1 MKLNINKIKQT
12 PSHLEFGFCQ
22 YGELTNEVKE
32 WITYWN
38 FQTEKSG
45 PFTNILIPQN
55 QNLFDCFEIPTPYE
69 YVDGFSPNLNK
80 HLHIGHLSNLVIA
93 NAFQK
98 LGVGKSFISILGDT
112 LKGKVNKKTA
122 LQKYKEHCKT
132 VGYQISD
139 IYFASEMNLKNQSL
153 LKQGEKIGEDDY
165 SDTQIFEIG
174 DEKIVGIKGK
184 KGGGNTSYF
193 YQDVALAEQLNNSTL
208 YLTGFEQENHFKLLK
223 KLFPHTNHI
232 GLGLVMLNGKKMSS
246 SKGNVIYLDK
256 FLDDMMKTFDNNFE
270 LAYNV
275 IAGKLLH
282 SQPSQIKS
290 IDTKLIKN
298 PKQSVGLYL
307 SYTLAKIKSCGVD
320 TKNINQYQ
328 SQKLQVAHIK
338 SIQNLQPNILLDE
351 LQNHAKH
358 ISKLYEYNYIKDN
371 SDNIEMFSNLISDLE
386 FGMKNL
392 GLFSV
397 KKV

>member
-32 WITYWN
+32 WVNHWN
-38 FQTEKSG
+38 FKIQQSS
-45 PFTNILIPQN
+45 PFTNIIIPTN
-55 QNLFDCFEIPTPYE
+55 QNLFECFEIPTPYD

-98 LGVGKSFISILGDT
+98 LEVGKKFIAILGDT

-122 LQKYKEHCKT
+122 LEKYKLYCNEFDYK
-132 VGYQISD
+132 VSYIF
-139 IYFASEMNLKNQSL
+139 FASKMKLKNQSL

-184 KGGGNTSYF
+184 KGGGDTSYF

-208 YLTGFEQENHFKLLK
+208 YLTGLEQENHFNLLK

-246 SKGNVIYLDK
+246 SLGNVLYLED
-256 FLDDMMKTFDNNFE
+256 FINELLPQFNNDIKLVYNI
-270 LAYNV
+270 LA
-275 IAGKLLH
+275 G
-282 SQPSQIKS
+282 QILKSKPNQLKS
-290 IDTKLIKN
+290 IDSELISN
-298 PKQSVGLYL
+298 PKQSLGLYL
-307 SYTLAKIKSCGVD
+307 SYTLVSVKSCGVGVS
-320 TKNINQYQ
+320 NITNYQ
-328 SQKLQVAHIK
+328 SQKLQSAHIK
-338 SIQNLQPNILLDE
+338 SIQNLDPSFLFSE
-351 LQNHAKH
+351 LHNHAKQ
-358 ISKLYEYNYIKDN
+358 IMKLKQELYIN
-371 SDNIEMFSNLISDLE
+371 GNEENIKLFSELISDLE
-386 FGMKNL
+386 FGMNNL
-392 GLFSV
+392 GMFSID
-397 KKV
+397 KI